1 MKMNNYKN
9 RIIDKSLDIY
19 LDIFGAV
26 LIEGPKW
33 CGKTWTSKY
42 HSNSEFLL
50 ADPKGNFNNK
60 QLAMMN
66 PELALSGE
74 KPRLIDEW
82 QEVPSIWDAIRGK
95 VDEVGEKGQFILT
108 GSATVNK
115 DKYIHSG
122 TGRIARLRMRP
133 MSLYESGLSDGKI
146 SLRDICYNEATDC
159 FTGDVNLDAIINY
172 VLVGGWPASMNMTEK
187 QGTLLSKEY
196 IKSVLS
202 EDIYKVDN
210 IKRDAHKVE
219 LLLRSLARNES
230 TTVTNRTLK
239 NDVKEKDFDDINIDT
254 ITDYLNLFN
263 KLYLIEN
270 LPPFANK
277 LRSSLRVKQSEKR
290 HFVDPS
296 LACALLNLTK
306 EKLLNDLEFLGFL
319 FESLVE
325 RDLLTYV
332 SSFNA
337 KLYHYQDYDN
347 NEMDAIIELEDG
359 SWCGFEIKL
368 GAHQIEEAANNL
380 IEINESIKKQ
390 GGTPAKSLCVICGL
404 TNAAYKRPDGVYVV
418 PITSLKD

>member
-19 LDIFGAV
+19 LDTFGAV

-210 IKRDAHKVE
+210 
-219 LLLRSLARNES
+219 
-230 TTVTNRTLK
+230 
-239 NDVKEKDFDDINIDT
+239 
-254 ITDYLNLFN
+254 
-263 KLYLIEN
+263 
-270 LPPFANK
+270 
-277 LRSSLRVKQSEKR
+277 
-290 HFVDPS
+290 
-296 LACALLNLTK
+296 
-306 EKLLNDLEFLGFL
+306 
-319 FESLVE
+319 
-325 RDLLTYV
+325 
-332 SSFNA
+332 
-337 KLYHYQDYDN
+337 
-347 NEMDAIIELEDG
+347 
-359 SWCGFEIKL
+359 
-368 GAHQIEEAANNL
+368 
-380 IEINESIKKQ
+380 
-390 GGTPAKSLCVICGL
+390 
-404 TNAAYKRPDGVYVV
+404 
-418 PITSLKD
+418 